1 MKVILDTNVL
11 MSGIFFKGV
20 PGVIVDAVSTGC
32 LEVVTSLAILKEYYE
47 VARELSA
54 TYPIEAIPIVEQIA
68 LRSEILDVPVWEER
82 VCDDPDD
89 DKFLACALAAGV
101 RYIISGDK
109 ALLRVSGYQGVHIL
123 TPREFVQRFL

>member
-1 MKVILDTNVL
+1 

>member
-1 MKVILDTNVL
+1 
-11 MSGIFFKGV
+11 MSGIFFKGL
-20 PGVIVDAVSTGC
+20 PGVIVDAVSAGR

-54 TYPIEAIPIVEQIA
+54 TYPIEAIPLVEQIA
-68 LRSEILDVPVWEER
+68 LRSEILDIPGWEEH
-82 VCDDPDD
+82 VCDDSDD

-123 TPREFVQRFL
+123 TPREFVQRFM